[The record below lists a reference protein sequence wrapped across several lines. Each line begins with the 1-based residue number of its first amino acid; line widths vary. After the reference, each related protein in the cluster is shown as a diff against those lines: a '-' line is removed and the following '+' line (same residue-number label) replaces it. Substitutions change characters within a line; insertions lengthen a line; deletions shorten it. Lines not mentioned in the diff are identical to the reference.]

1 MNTISLF
8 QSLLCSWS
16 SEKCIHNQQH
26 FGECMYVGFTIKA
39 RGNWH
44 GIKIEAVAPNPNV
57 LPLNSQDAVIH
68 EFHIDSWSYTIVN
81 LTKFIWRSPQVC
93 SSWLSARSTRI
104 IKGSQDHGAWNGAPS
119 SRRAVGIVR
128 KMWIGIRES
137 GKRRNINVNATG
149 LEKARM
155 RIAGW
160 EGSFK
165 TACRKETKTLR
176 LTLSDAG
183 TPVSASIRPSG
194 KPRGKYM
201 EISVTATFYFSPRFR
216 RPPSPYSVSSVE
228 F

>member
-160 EGSFK
+160 EEVLKRHVGKKRRRYDSRSRML
-165 TACRKETKTLR
+165 ARQYP
-176 LTLSDAG
+176 
-183 TPVSASIRPSG
+183 PVSAHRENREVSTW
-194 KPRGKYM
+194 KYLLQR
-201 EISVTATFYFSPRFR
+201 RFIFHLDSAVR
-216 RPPSPYSVSSVE
+216 LLLIAYPA
-228 F
+228 